1 MKVLPAK
8 KYANF
13 RAYTLYTTSFG
24 ETRLVICGITKDEAE
39 ELIKHLREIR
49 SKY

>member
-1 MKVLPAK
+1 MKVLSALK
-8 KYANF
+8 FDDF
-13 RAYTLYTTSFG
+13 RAYKLYATSFG